1 MEGGRQSQGL
11 GDCGMEGRG
20 GRQARSGKVVQA
32 FAERRMGCLVCLCI
46 NGSWAGLK

>member
-11 GDCGMEGRG
+11 GDRGMEGG

-32 FAERRMGCLVCLCI
+32 FAERRMGCLVGLCI